1 MGIYDGPGDVTKD
14 PANPVKGGVTSPD
27 TIRKRIGAT
36 TGNSY
41 PTNQFFGILDSEPD
55 DITRKREDNPPFDW
69 PSNKT
74 HYVDGL
80 NPKTPQTIQ
89 RGYMRSLI
97 TDPHVDIDPKGL
109 GAPNR
114 RLFFQFNPQAIQRSV
129 SQTPGAMLPLLQ
141 SPEQL
146 MQPVPGVS
154 TFGFSLM
161 FNRESEVNKGINPA
175 NVDSI
180 DLPNG
185 TPSLVSQVGVLADI
199 LVLDTI
205 TGQGISSDMI
215 KALAQRQSDFL
226 TQQMDAEKKALANLP
241 EEDRAPTAGPFS
253 ALSSSETSVEA
264 LAEKFRVNLGNSA
277 FLNPQPFR
285 VMFST
290 LFMVEGIATNV
301 DVNFTKFSQT
311 MVPTQCTVNISMYA
325 LYIGFAK
332 KNTFLYDNLIN
343 TAKDTTTQITKDEE
357 VINQLKVGLSS
368 VNFFKTTFNDDFFD
382 KGGGFNVSIDATR
395 TSNFAKAIEKKE
407 IKDVK
412 VRINIQYKLSLIPLI
427 TGNSPAVSVSLK
439 SLTSNVATLT
449 TSTAHGINV
458 GSAITV
464 TGVDATFDGNYTV
477 LTVPTTTTLTYAKI
491 NANVVS
497 VADTGSITAVNL
509 GTTPTSE
516 EWSASSLP
524 LTYKGSN
531 DIPLS
536 KITDPLDNGLQCSDL
551 VNILL
556 TEQKKTVNRSDYIS
570 FRYSVEL
577 AGSGDTGVSVS
588 APLFYSEQKLN
599 GALWGAGNT
608 EFGKLLAVPSGVTK
622 EK

>member
-1 MGIYDGPGDVTKD
+1 MGIYDGSGDVTVD
-14 PANPVKGGVTSPD
+14 PKNPKKGGVTSPD
-27 TIRKRIGAT
+27 TQRKRVSQTA
-36 TGNSY
+36 GNSY
-41 PTNQFFGILDSEPD
+41 PTNQFFGILDSEPND
-55 DITRKREDNPPFDW
+55 LVREKEDNPPFDW

-74 HYVDGL
+74 RYVDGL
-80 NPKTPQTIQ
+80 NGRTPQTIQ

-97 TDPHVDIDPKGL
+97 TDPHVDLDPKGL

-114 RLFFQFNPQAIQRSV
+114 RLFFQFNPQAITRSV

-154 TFGFSLM
+154 TFMFTLM
-161 FNRESEVNKGINPA
+161 FNREAEVNKGINPE

-180 DLPNG
+180 TLPSG
-185 TPSLVSQVGVLADI
+185 KPSLVSQVGVLADI
-199 LVLDTI
+199 LVLDAI

-226 TQQMDAEKKALANLP
+226 TQQMDAEKEALAELP
-241 EEDRAPTAGPFS
+241 EEDRAPNANFGRLTDDEIS
-253 ALSSSETSVEA
+253 AES
-264 LAEKFRVNLGNSA
+264 LAKKFEINIGNSA

-311 MVPTQCTVNISMYA
+311 MVPTQCTVSINMYA

-332 KNTFLYDNLIN
+332 KNTFLYDNLLN
-343 TAKDTTTQITKDEE
+343 TAKDTTVQITKDEE
-357 VINQLKVGLSS
+357 VINKLKVGLSS

-382 KGGGFNVSIDATR
+382 KGGGFNVSVDATR

-427 TGNSPAVSVSLK
+427 GA
-439 SLTSNVATLT
+439 
-449 TSTAHGINV
+449 
-458 GSAITV
+458 
-464 TGVDATFDGNYTV
+464 
-477 LTVPTTTTLTYAKI
+477 
-491 NANVVS
+491 
-497 VADTGSITAVNL
+497 
-509 GTTPTSE
+509 TTPTSE
-516 EWSASSLP
+516 QWLSSSLS

-531 DIPLS
+531 DIPLD
-536 KITDPLDNGLQCSDL
+536 KITDPLDNGLECSDL

-608 EFGKLLAVPSGVTK
+608 EFGKLLAVPSGAIK